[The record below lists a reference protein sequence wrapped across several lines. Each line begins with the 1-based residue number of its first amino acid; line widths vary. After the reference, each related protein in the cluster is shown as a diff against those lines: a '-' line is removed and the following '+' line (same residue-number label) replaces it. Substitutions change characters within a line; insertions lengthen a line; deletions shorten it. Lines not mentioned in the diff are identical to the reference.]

1 MQARVRCRWRRKQR
15 KHRSIREARCFHY
28 SATSDTPSPTHLA
41 LWQIFHALCVLALT
55 RFLSPSV
62 RWNISLS
69 AGLRN
74 SPFEKLPCETGST
87 YVYDIW
93 YYTMMYIY
101 VIYNYIIYNFLFNYM
116 YFDWTKR
123 SKITQWQRLT
133 ETRNKIRSNKKFQNC
148 II

>member
-101 VIYNYIIYNFLFNYM
+101 VIYNYIIYNFLLIICISIEQNVPKLHNDR
-116 YFDWTKR
+116 DWLRQGIKFGRTKN
-123 SKITQWQRLT
+123 SKIA
-133 ETRNKIRSNKKFQNC
+133 
-148 II
+148 